1 MYIRVT
7 KSPTSKHSKVYLVE
21 GYRDAQGKVKQRI
34 VKNYGNLEELQA
46 KDPDILDKLRL
57 EAKGMDLNQVTVE
70 LSLKQKNGT
79 NGPDL
84 NYGHFFLDALYE
96 QLHLPDFF
104 RKAGEGTKKEYDL
117 DEIVRL
123 LVFSRIMDP
132 ASKLAT
138 LENQESFFQSS
149 FKVGQNALYRSLSV
163 LSEVKE
169 DLQAF
174 LHREVSE
181 SYARDCS
188 LVFYDVTNYYFET
201 DREDDL
207 KRVGVSK
214 ENRKSPIV
222 QMGLFI
228 DKNGLPLCYKLF
240 SGNTADTST
249 LIPIVGEMKDRYGLG
264 RVILTADKGL
274 NSGKNLA
281 YLVNHGDGYI
291 VSQKLRGAT
300 RTFIEKVLEE
310 DGYEYNKARTFKVKS
325 FLRDRVVE
333 QEGKED
339 LVIRE
344 KVVCFWS
351 KDYDDREKHKRED
364 LEEKL
369 CDFLENPSR
378 YSASNR
384 FGLKKYLKLSHV
396 NSETGEIEKI
406 KPRLEF
412 DRARYDRD
420 LELDGYYVLVSSETD
435 LTEEEIIEKYRGLW
449 KIEESFK
456 VMKSDLEGRPV
467 YVRRNDRVEGHFLIC
482 FLALLLSRILEL
494 KLGHRHSVRRIQKS
508 LKDAT
513 CRMID
518 KGTLSLNTQDD
529 VFRDLEKAFGV
540 SMNRD
545 FVKIEQ
551 LRKYR
556 RDILRVSNKS

>member
-57 EAKGMDLNQVTVE
+57 EARGMDLNQVTVE

-96 QLHLPDFF
+96 QLRLPDFF
-104 RKAGEGTKKEYDL
+104 RKAGEGTKKAYDL

-123 LVFSRIMDP
+123 LVFSRVMDP

-138 LENQESFFQSS
+138 LENQESFFQSRFRVEMNS
-149 FKVGQNALYRSLSV
+149 LYRSLSA
-163 LSEVKE
+163 LNEIKE

-174 LHREVSE
+174 LHKEVSA

-207 KRVGVSK
+207 KRIGVSK

-228 DKNGLPLCYKLF
+228 DRNGLPICYRLF
-240 SGNTADTST
+240 PGNTSDTST
-249 LIPIVGEMKDRYGLG
+249 LIPVVGEMKANYGLG

-274 NSGKNLA
+274 NSGNNLA
-281 YLVNHGDGYI
+281 YLVSQGDGYI
-291 VSQKLRGAT
+291 VSQKLRGAS
-300 RTFIEKVLEE
+300 RAFIGKVLEE
-310 DGYEYNKARTFKVKS
+310 DDYAYNKARTFKVKS
-325 FLRDRVVE
+325 FLRDRVVP

-339 LVIRE
+339 LVLRE

-351 KDYDDREKHKRED
+351 KDYDDREKHKRAD

-369 CDFLENPSR
+369 VTFLETPSR
-378 YSASNR
+378 YTASNR

-396 NSETGEIEKI
+396 NGETGEIEKI

-412 DRARYDRD
+412 DQARYEKDR
-420 LELDGYYVLVSSETD
+420 EMDGYYVLVSSETD

-449 KIEESFK
+449 KIEESFR

-467 YVRRNDRVEGHFLIC
+467 YVRRSDRVEGHFLIC

-518 KGTLSLNTQDD
+518 KGLYSLARQDD
-529 VFRDLEKAFGV
+529 VFRDIESVFGV
-540 SMNRD
+540 SLDQDYARL
-545 FVKIEQ
+545 EQ
-551 LRKYR
+551 LRAYR
-556 RDILRVSNKS
+556 KDIDRIHNIK

>member
-1 MYIRVT
+1 MYINVV
-7 KSPTSKHSKVYLVE
+7 KSKTAKFSKVYLVE
-21 GYRDAQGKVKQRI
+21 GYRDEQGKVKHRT
-34 VKNYGNLEELQA
+34 VKCYGNLEELQE
-46 KDPDILDKLRL
+46 KDPDILTKLKA
-57 EAKGMDLNQVTVE
+57 EAKAMGLNQTSVLINFNQE
-70 LSLKQKNGT
+70 NGT

-281 YLVNHGDGYI
+281 YLVSHGDGYI
-291 VSQKLRGAT
+291 VSQKLRGASRAFT
-300 RTFIEKVLEE
+300 GKVLEE
-310 DGYEYNKARTFKVKS
+310 DGYAYNKARTFKVKS

-449 KIEESFK
+449 KSEGSVK

-518 KGTLSLNTQDD
+518 KGTLSLNTQDE

-540 SMNRD
+540 SLNRD